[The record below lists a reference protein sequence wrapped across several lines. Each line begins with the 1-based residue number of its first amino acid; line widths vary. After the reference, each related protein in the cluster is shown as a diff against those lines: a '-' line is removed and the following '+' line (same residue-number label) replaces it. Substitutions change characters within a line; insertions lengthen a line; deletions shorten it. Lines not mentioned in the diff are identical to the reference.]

1 MGRMGHAGDDVVI
14 RLSHDEAL
22 VLFELL
28 HHWESQHRVTQ
39 PEHHAGQVALW
50 NLSCLLEKRAGRA
63 VRPSLRSPDHRGA
76 NPAGRRARKPVMT
89 TLRAA

>member
-1 MGRMGHAGDDVVI
+1 MMGRMGHAGDDVVI

-28 HHWESQHRVTQ
+28 HHWESQQRVTQ

-50 NLSCLLEKRAGRA
+50 NLSCLLERELVEPLDPAYDRLITEARTRLAGEPGS
-63 VRPSLRSPDHRGA
+63 PS
-76 NPAGRRARKPVMT
+76 
-89 TLRAA
+89 